1 MKYCGYCKT
10 VLEDDA
16 KYCYECG
23 ASQEQKDNAAGAEND
38 NGQNTQ
44 TGGNQQQ
51 YGGQQY
57 DGYNQQ
63 QYGGQQYDGY
73 NQQQYGGQ
81 QYDGYNQ
88 QQYGGQQ
95 YDGYN
100 QQQYDGQQYGG
111 YNNQHPYNDYN
122 RQQYES
128 TPPVKKSN
136 GGKIA
141 IGIVCGVIAFFVAFV
156 GAIIIFSNDTKEFN
170 TEYTEYLEK
179 YGLTDTIN
187 KYTIDDENY
196 AVIQKSPLGS
206 EIDFVA
212 SEEYV
217 CSGDKIERS
226 RGLIFYD
233 ISSLDSF
240 ERSALEI
247 SAKDNLSKFD
257 DLKCCQI
264 SYFNVDEKYFAVM
277 VDVDF
282 SGDKTSLNELYDAG
296 LIDIQNAEYVSCSKA
311 IADAIK
317 DGAIPKYIDN

>member
-57 DGYNQQ
+57 DGYNR
-63 QYGGQQYDGY
+63 
-73 NQQQYGGQ
+73 
-81 QYDGYNQ
+81 

-111 YNNQHPYNDYN
+111 YNNQQPYNDYN
-122 RQQYES
+122 RSQYEEA
-128 TPPVKKSN
+128 PPVKKSN

-156 GAIIIFSNDTKEFN
+156 GAIIIFSNDTKELN

-179 YGLTDTIN
+179 YGLTDAIN

-196 AVIQKSPLGS
+196 AVIEKSPLGS
-206 EIDFVA
+206 ETDFVA

-217 CSGDKIERS
+217 CSGDKIERI

-240 ERSALEI
+240 SRSAFEI
-247 SAKDNLSKFD
+247 NIKDNLSKFD

-296 LIDIQNAEYVSCSKA
+296 LIDTQNAEYVSCSKV

-317 DGAIPKYIDN
+317 DGAIPKYIDD